1 MVTGNSGDGNGDGSG
16 GSGGSGGG
24 SGGGLKSAR
33 IKVTVIDRVMY
44 HDNIEVSGNISNR
57 TNHTERFTIAIHHAH
72 KWSV

>member
-1 MVTGNSGDGNGDGSG
+1 MVTGNSGDGNGD

-72 KWSV
+72 KWSM